1 MDTKKGKKGKKTN
14 CYHCDVCDFKCYK
27 KYAWERHIETI
38 KHQKKTVTQVTIL
51 TKSDHILATDSG
63 FECAHCRKYY
73 KTKSGLYR
81 HVKKC
86 VAYHKKSSKNN
97 TFLPQKK
104 GQSVNFDGNNGNNG
118 NFDND
123 EKNVTQLL
131 WDIIKEK
138 DKILEEKEKMLD
150 MQTKHVENVIKA
162 IENGSQGMGHHNT
175 INSNNTTNNNI
186 TVNMFLTEHCKDAMF
201 LDDFVNNIK
210 VKLNDV
216 LKGGL
221 LEDNAIT
228 NVVVQQLEDLE
239 PTKRPIHCTDT
250 KRKKFVVNDKKEG
263 WVKDSLSDSNS
274 KLKSNL
280 ETMQTKAFIDVYD
293 EFDEKYK
300 PPHEDALERKKSK
313 LVGSLRDPL
322 VSGKGTE
329 RIMKSVAEVANIKDA
344 IKSIKQ
350 V

>member
-1 MDTKKGKKGKKTN
+1 MALDFMNKQTKTNETMMEFVKKG
-14 CYHCDVCDFKCYK
+14 
-27 KYAWERHIETI
+27 
-38 KHQKKTVTQVTIL
+38 
-51 TKSDHILATDSG
+51 
-63 FECAHCRKYY
+63 
-73 KTKSGLYR
+73 
-81 HVKKC
+81 
-86 VAYHKKSSKNN
+86 
-97 TFLPQKK
+97 
-104 GQSVNFDGNNGNNG
+104 GQ
-118 NFDND
+118 
-123 EKNVTQLL
+123 T
-131 WDIIKEK
+131 
-138 DKILEEKEKMLD
+138 
-150 MQTKHVENVIKA
+150 
-162 IENGSQGMGHHNT
+162 MGHHNT

-210 VKLNDV
+210 VRLKDV
-216 LKGGL
+216 LNGEL

-250 KRKKFVVNDKKEG
+250 KRKKFMINDKHEG
-263 WVKDSLSDSNS
+263 WVKDSLTSSNS

-293 EFDEKYK
+293 EFDETYK

-329 RIMKSVAEVANIKDA
+329 RIIKSVAEVANIKDA

-350 V
+350 A

>member
-1 MDTKKGKKGKKTN
+1 MDTKKGKKGKKLK
-14 CYHCDVCDFKCYK
+14 CYHCDICDFKCYK
-27 KYAWERHIETI
+27 KYAWDRHIETI
-38 KHQKKTVTQVTIL
+38 KHKKKMETGVTVL
-51 TKSDHILATDSG
+51 TKSDHILDTNDG
-63 FECAHCRKYY
+63 FECAHCGKGY
-73 KTKSGLYR
+73 KSKSGLYR

-86 VAYHKKSSKNN
+86 AGHHKKWVKNAP
-97 TFLPQKK
+97 FLETKK
-104 GQSVNFDGNNGNNG
+104 GKKGIFDGNN
-118 NFDND
+118 DNKNDIVESLLKVIEKKD
-123 EKNVTQLL
+123 EQIEMALGFMKN
-131 WDIIKEK
+131 
-138 DKILEEKEKMLD
+138 
-150 MQTKHVENVIKA
+150 QTKTNETMMEFVK
-162 IENGSQGMGHHNT
+162 NGGQGMGHHNT
-175 INSNNTTNNNI
+175 INSNNTNI

-216 LKGGL
+216 LKGEL

-228 NVVVQQLEDLE
+228 NVVVQQLEDLD

-280 ETMQTKAFIDVYD
+280 ETMQTKAFLNVYD

-350 V
+350 A

>member
-1 MDTKKGKKGKKTN
+1 METKSSKSSKKLK
-14 CYHCDVCDFKCYK
+14 CYHCEICDYRCCK
-27 KYAWERHIETI
+27 KFNWEKHINTI
-38 KHQKKTVTQVTIL
+38 KHKKKMATGVSIL
-51 TKSDHILATDSG
+51 ETESVIMETEQGFKCNQCGKIYKS
-63 FECAHCRKYY
+63 
-73 KTKSGLYR
+73 KSGVYK

-86 VAYHKKSSKNN
+86 AGYRKKWVKNATFLENKSSKSSIFN
-97 TFLPQKK
+97 
-104 GQSVNFDGNNGNNG
+104 DNNGNNG
-118 NFDND
+118 NFVNN

-131 WDIIKEK
+131 WDVIKEK
-138 DKILEEKEKMLD
+138 DKMLEEKEKIID
-150 MQTKHVENVIKA
+150 MQTKHNETIMKVIEK
-162 IENGSQGMGHHNT
+162 GGQGMGHHNT

-210 VKLNDV
+210 VRLNDV
-216 LKGGL
+216 LKGEL

-228 NVVVQQLEDLE
+228 NVVVQQLEDLD

-263 WVKDSLSDSNS
+263 WVKDSLSDKNS

-280 ETMQTKAFIDVYD
+280 ETMQTKAFLNVYD

-344 IKSIKQ
+344 IKSIKA
-350 V
+350 

>member
-1 MDTKKGKKGKKTN
+1 MVTR
-14 CYHCDVCDFKCYK
+14 V
-27 KYAWERHIETI
+27 
-38 KHQKKTVTQVTIL
+38 TVL
-51 TKSDHILATDSG
+51 TKSDHILATEDG
-63 FECAHCRKYY
+63 FECAHCRKCY
-73 KTKSGLYR
+73 KSKSGLYR

-86 VAYHKKSSKNN
+86 AAYHKKSV
-97 TFLPQKK
+97 KK
-104 GQSVNFDGNNGNNG
+104 GQNCYKKSSKSSIFDGNNGNN
-118 NFDND
+118 NDNNGIVESLLKVIEKKD
-123 EKNVTQLL
+123 EENKQ
-131 WDIIKEK
+131 K
-138 DKILEEKEKMLD
+138 DEMLTTLIN
-150 MQTKHVENVIKA
+150 MQTKTNEIMTEFVK
-162 IENGSQGMGHHNT
+162 NGGQGMGHHNT

-210 VKLNDV
+210 VRLKDVLND
-216 LKGGL
+216 GL
-221 LEDNAIT
+221 LQDNAIT

-250 KRKKFVVNDKKEG
+250 KRKKFMINDKHEG
-263 WVKDSLSDSNS
+263 WVKDSLSDKNS

-280 ETMQTKAFIDVYD
+280 DTMQTNAFLNVYD

-322 VSGKGTE
+322 VSGKGAE
-329 RIMKSVAEVANIKDA
+329 RIIKSVAEVANIKDA

-350 V
+350 A